1 MMPFHNPGEGPP
13 LNENPRSFEGL
24 RGRGYTRP
32 PMQITFWGV
41 RGSYPVPGAATV
53 RYGGQTS
60 CVEARSASGDRV
72 IVDAGT
78 GMRALGNQLM
88 REAQGPQQYDVLL
101 SHVHWD
107 HIQGLPFF
115 SPVYV
120 PGTRIAVYA
129 LLTAA
134 DELQQVIGGITRH
147 EFFPMPLEA
156 VPAQFDFHQ
165 VEPGVDFDIRGF
177 HVSPIALN
185 HPFGSVG
192 YRIDG
197 DGASWAYVADT
208 APFDKVHHKQHF
220 LPGPEPLSID
230 DVASLGLMRQALVR
244 RLIGVDT
251 VVYDT
256 HFLPE
261 EYERFPH
268 YGHSTPDQALEVCV
282 EARVR
287 RLVLYHHAPSHTDD
301 QMDQIAATY
310 KARGEAVGI
319 EVVTAH
325 EGMTLLIHRTA
336 EPERTN
342 PGIGPGPA
350 VRPA

>member
-1 MMPFHNPGEGPP
+1 MFS
-13 LNENPRSFEGL
+13 L
-24 RGRGYTRP
+24 
-32 PMQITFWGV
+32 MQITFWGV

-60 CVEARSASGDRV
+60 CVEARSSRGDCV

-78 GMRALGNQLM
+78 GMRALGNKLM
-88 REAQGPQQYDVLL
+88 REAKGPQQYDVLL

-115 SPVYV
+115 SPAYV
-120 PGTRIAVYA
+120 PGTRIAVHA

-165 VEPGVDFDIRGF
+165 VEPGVEFDIGAF
-177 HVSPIALN
+177 HVTPIALN

-192 YRIDG
+192 YRLDC

-208 APFDKVHHKQHF
+208 APFDQVLHKQHF
-220 LPGPEPLSID
+220 LSGPEPLSD
-230 DVASLGLMRQALVR
+230 DDRVSLGAMREALVR
-244 RLIGVDT
+244 RLQGVDT

-268 YGHSTPDQALEVCV
+268 YGHSTPDQALTICA
-282 EARVR
+282 EANVR

-301 QMDQIAATY
+301 QMDKIAADY
-310 KARGEAVGI
+310 LAKGAAIGI
-319 EVVTAH
+319 EVLTAF
-325 EGMTLLIHRTA
+325 EGMTLPIGLEAHA
-336 EPERTN
+336 EFEGPERTN
-342 PGIGPGPA
+342 PGVGPA
-350 VRPA
+350 

>member
-1 MMPFHNPGEGPP
+1 
-13 LNENPRSFEGL
+13 
-24 RGRGYTRP
+24 
-32 PMQITFWGV
+32 MQITFWGV

-60 CVEARSASGDRV
+60 CVEVRSARGDCV

-78 GMRALGNQLM
+78 GMRALGNKLV
-88 REAQGPQQYDVLL
+88 REARGPQRYDVLL

-115 SPVYV
+115 SPAYV
-120 PGTRIAVYA
+120 PGTRIAVHA

-165 VEPGVDFDIRGF
+165 VEPGVAFDLGAF
-177 HVSPIALN
+177 HITPIALN

-192 YRIDG
+192 YRIEADG
-197 DGASWAYVADT
+197 TSWAYVSDT
-208 APFDKVHHKQHF
+208 APFDQVLHKQHF
-220 LPGPEPLSID
+220 LSGPEPLTD
-230 DVASLGLMRQALVR
+230 GDRAALAAMREELVA
-244 RLIGVDT
+244 RLAGVDT

-261 EYERFPH
+261 EYARFPH

-282 EARVR
+282 EAKVR
-287 RLVLYHHAPSHTDD
+287 RLVLYHHAPSHTDE
-301 QMDQIAATY
+301 QMDQIAANY
-310 KARGEAVGI
+310 RAQGFDAGV
-319 EVVTAH
+319 EVVTSC
-325 EGMTLLIHRTA
+325 EGMTLAIGRNGNGPA
-336 EPERTN
+336 GVERTN
-342 PGIGPGPA
+342 PGIGPL
-350 VRPA
+350 

>member
-1 MMPFHNPGEGPP
+1 
-13 LNENPRSFEGL
+13 
-24 RGRGYTRP
+24 
-32 PMQITFWGV
+32 MQITFWGV

-60 CVEARSASGDRV
+60 CVEARSAKGECV

-78 GMRALGNQLM
+78 GMRALGNKLL
-88 REAQGPQQYDVLL
+88 REARGPQQYHVLL

-115 SPVYV
+115 SPAYV
-120 PGTRIAVYA
+120 PGTKIAIHA

-156 VPAQFDFHQ
+156 VPATFDYHQ
-165 VEPGVDFDIRGF
+165 VEPGVEFDVGAF
-177 HVSPIALN
+177 HITPIALN

-192 YRIDG
+192 YRLDCDG
-197 DGASWAYVADT
+197 SSWAYVSDT
-208 APFDKVHHKQHF
+208 APFDRVLHKQHF
-220 LPGPEPLSID
+220 LSGPEPLSD
-230 DVASLGLMRQALVR
+230 DDKTSLGSMRDALVAK
-244 RLIGVDT
+244 LQNVDT

-261 EYERFPH
+261 EYARFPH
-268 YGHSTPDQALEVCV
+268 YGHSTPDQALEICA
-282 EARVR
+282 EANVR
-287 RLVLYHHAPSHTDD
+287 RLVLYHHAPSHGDD

-310 KARGEAVGI
+310 LAKGEALGI
-319 EVVTAH
+319 EVLTSF
-325 EGMTLLIHRTA
+325 EGMTLPIGNA
-336 EPERTN
+336 DPPERSTN
-342 PGIGPGPA
+342 PGIGPA
-350 VRPA
+350 